1 MRHVSPVLLVHA
13 GAGPITPEHYKR
25 NRPAV
30 GEVIAKSA
38 PLLASGA
45 SAMEVVELAVRL
57 LEDDPRF
64 NAGVGSSLRLDG
76 SIRFDASIM
85 DGPNLRGAG
94 IGVVRG
100 IPNPISLARLVLE
113 RTPHVLLVGENAAEF
128 ADDCGIELLPDEHFI
143 TDERRELWEKK
154 KAAGETPADQLVN
167 SGGTVGAVALD
178 VQGRLAAGTSTGGL
192 VMSMPG
198 RVGDSAILGAGT
210 WADEVAAVSCTGV
223 GESIMRILMAKAAAD
238 YVRQGMST
246 QDAAEKVV
254 KLQKDKTPGTSGLIL
269 LGADGQ
275 IGIAFNSLAMNRG
288 YWTEA
293 EGVVVP
299 E

>member
-1 MRHVSPVLLVHA
+1 MRHVSPVLLIHA

-30 GEVIAKSA
+30 GEVLGKAA

-45 SAMEVVELAVRL
+45 SAMEIVELAVRL

-76 SIRFDASIM
+76 SIRFDAAIM
-85 DGPNLRGAG
+85 DGSGLKGAG
-94 IGVVRG
+94 VAAVRG
-100 IPNPISLARLVLE
+100 VPNPISLARLVLE
-113 RTPHVLLVGENAAEF
+113 RTPHVLLVGESAAEF

-143 TDERRELWEKK
+143 AAERKELWEKK
-154 KAAGETPADQLVN
+154 RAAGETSEDQVYS

-178 VQGRLAAGTSTGGL
+178 TQGKLAAGTSTGGL
-192 VMSMPG
+192 IMSMPG
-198 RVGDSAILGAGT
+198 RVGDSPILGAGT
-210 WADEVAAVSCTGV
+210 YANDVAAASCTGV

-238 YVRQGMST
+238 YVRQGMSA
-246 QDAAEKVV
+246 QEAAEDVV

-269 LGADGQ
+269 LSAQGG